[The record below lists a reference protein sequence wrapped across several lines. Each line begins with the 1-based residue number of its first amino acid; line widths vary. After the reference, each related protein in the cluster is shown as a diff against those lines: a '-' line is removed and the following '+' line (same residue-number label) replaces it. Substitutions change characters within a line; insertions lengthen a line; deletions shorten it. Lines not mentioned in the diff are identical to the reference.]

1 MRSKMKI
8 LTGFALLL
16 LTCSAYAEDAV
27 RTELKRSDITGT
39 NMEMVIS
46 ITEAK
51 PGDTIPRHSH
61 HGEEGIY
68 VLQGATVETPDGKQ
82 ILFKEGATSVNVRDV
97 AHGGIK
103 IVGDKA
109 LKLLTVHA
117 VDKGKPLYE
126 PAK

>member
-1 MRSKMKI
+1 MKI

-16 LTCSAYAEDAV
+16 TCSAYADDAV

-61 HGEEGIY
+61 HGEEG
-68 VLQGATVETPDGKQ
+68 TS
-82 ILFKEGATSVNVRDV
+82 FKERPWKLRTANKSPLKKARRASTFGTLHMAGLRSS
-97 AHGGIK
+97 GIK
-103 IVGDKA
+103 
-109 LKLLTVHA
+109 LSSC
-117 VDKGKPLYE
+117 
-126 PAK
+126 